1 MKLDKKYLIS
11 GIADINQGYARPEK
25 HVKEVFGHRI
35 ASIYVCLAAERRF
48 EEVGAARFARF
59 SAGLRIRNQTPNS
72 SHETP
77 VTKATRDRPFSL
89 RKRFCESGFKREGR
103 GRLGGYCLEGRG
115 ATMDDDLPAFVS
127 LYFDI
132 LRSMSTEKRGVAEIF
147 DCHIASVG

>member
-1 MKLDKKYLIS
+1 VLLGSLDS
-11 GIADINQGYARPEK
+11 APGS
-25 HVKEVFGHRI
+25 VF
-35 ASIYVCLAAERRF
+35 A
-48 EEVGAARFARF
+48 
-59 SAGLRIRNQTPNS
+59 TKPPNS

-89 RKRFCESGFKREGR
+89 RKRFCESGFKR
-103 GRLGGYCLEGRG
+103 EGRG